1 MTTTITLNVDKE
13 NIDRAI
19 DFFYCI
25 MTEDTIMALRNC
37 TPADDHLY
45 GWVYLQQFMNDVRKQ
60 VFPTNV

>member
-1 MTTTITLNVDKE
+1 MTTTLQLKVEKE

-19 DFFYCI
+19 DFFFYV
-25 MTEDTIMALRNC
+25 MTEDTIMNLRNIV
-37 TPADDHLY
+37 PSDEHLY